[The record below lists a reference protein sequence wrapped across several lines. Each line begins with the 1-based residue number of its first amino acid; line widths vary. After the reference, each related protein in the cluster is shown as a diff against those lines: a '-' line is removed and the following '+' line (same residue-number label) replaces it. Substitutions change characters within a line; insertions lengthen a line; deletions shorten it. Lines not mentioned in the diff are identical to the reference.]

1 MMRGGPPSRYRP
13 PGGPDLV
20 LMVLLA
26 VLVLAGLLWAV
37 GLL

>member
-1 MMRGGPPSRYRP
+1 MSGPGPSARYRP

-20 LMVLLA
+20 LMLLLA
-26 VLVLAGLLWAV
+26 VVVLLGLLWAV